1 MRRGGVLAG
10 WIGLARRRWRWG
22 SGVGLLVLGL
32 AAAVVLLSRP
42 IHRAEARL
50 RLGEAPPS
58 PGVGPTSGILGLFRM
73 GGDPFANDLELLG
86 SRTMAEHVVEDVAL
100 NVEVLA
106 PRGWYRDSLFTV
118 VRASRDTK
126 KSVYELAWQED
137 GGIAVRRVSPRDST
151 VGTFAAGEMVRF
163 GGVEMRPG
171 PSRTDAPTA
180 IRVGLVPFGEAVR
193 STGRR
198 VSVERTRRE
207 ANVVRIRYDDPD
219 PRVAEDA
226 VRSSVEGFIA
236 LRSALMERES
246 GETVDSLR
254 GIAQRT
260 RAELE
265 TAEDALATFQSS
277 SGVISA
283 LGTLQSSSGLIAV
296 DAQSAAAVERLSTA
310 ESDLEMAHQELDA
323 ISNVLARVQAAPEV
337 ASTWTSLVSYPRF
350 LENETMGGMLARLTG
365 LEEQRMALAAR
376 RSETSLEYRTIVEQ
390 MTYLDES
397 LRSLAVSYRVALQER
412 IVALQDLVTGM
423 RARLAAAPSQA
434 IELARRQR
442 EVSILGSVFVATEQ
456 RLRQEELREALTFSN
471 VQVIDPPALDSRPV
485 WPRKKLGLAVGL
497 VLALGFALLAMVVVE
512 SADATVRSASELS
525 ALSGAPVL
533 VALAVNGRLGPAAP
547 PEASALLTLGRGAGD
562 EPPPL
567 VVAAVDGNGGDATAD
582 DVRAALAAGG
592 WEGTSR
598 DVRLCLPVTSYASAR
613 EALALGG
620 PVLLAVVRGET
631 ELPDVERAVRLL
643 REAGGAAAGM
653 VVVCRSEAEA
663 GELWT

>member
-1 MRRGGVLAG
+1 MKRGGVVAG

-32 AAAVVLLSRP
+32 AAAIVLLSRP

-58 PGVGPTSGILGLFRM
+58 PGVGPTSGFLGLFRM

-86 SRTMAEHVVEDVAL
+86 SRTMAEHVVEDMAL
-100 NVEVLA
+100 NIELLA
-106 PRGWYRDSLFTV
+106 PQGWYRDSLFTV
-118 VRASRDTK
+118 VRASRDTE
-126 KSVYELAWQED
+126 KSIYELTWQAE
-137 GGIAVRRVSPRDST
+137 GGIAVRRVSPRDSS
-151 VGTFAAGEMVRF
+151 VGTFSEGDLVRF
-163 GGVEMRPG
+163 GGVELMPG
-171 PSRTDAPTA
+171 PSRPGAPAA
-180 IRVGLVPFGEAVR
+180 IRVSLESFGEAVR

-219 PRVAEDA
+219 PRVAEGA
-226 VRSSVEGFIA
+226 VWSTVVGFMA
-236 LRSALMERES
+236 LRSRLLDRES

-254 GIAQRT
+254 GVAERT
-260 RAELE
+260 LAEL
-265 TAEDALATFQSS
+265 TAAEAALA
-277 SGVISA
+277 A
-283 LGTLQSSSGLIAV
+283 LQSSSGLVAV
-296 DAQSAAAVERLSTA
+296 DAQSEAAVERLSEAETELATA
-310 ESDLEMAHQELDA
+310 RQELNA
-323 ISNVLARVQAAPEV
+323 ITEVLARVQEAPGAA
-337 ASTWTSLVSYPRF
+337 SGWTSLVAYPRF
-350 LENETMGGMLARLTG
+350 LENETMGMLLNRLIQ
-365 LEEQRMALAAR
+365 LEEERMVLAGR
-376 RSETSLEYRTIVEQ
+376 RTQESLEYRTIVAQ
-390 MTYLDES
+390 MEYLDGS
-397 LRSLAVSYRVALQER
+397 LRSLATSTRVALEER
-412 IVALQDLVTGM
+412 IGALLELVGSM
-423 RARLAAAPSQA
+423 RAQLAAVPAQA
-434 IELARRQR
+434 IELARGQR
-442 EVSILGSVFVATEQ
+442 ETRLLSAVLVATEQ

-485 WPRKKLGLAVGL
+485 WPRKKLGLAVGM

-525 ALSGAPVL
+525 AVSGAPVL
-533 VALAVNGRLGPAAP
+533 VALAVNGRLAPAAP
-547 PEASALLTLGRGAGD
+547 PEASALLMLGHGSGGA
-562 EPPPL
+562 PPPL
-567 VVAAVDGNGGDATAD
+567 VVAAVDGNGGDSTAD
-582 DVRAALAAGG
+582 EVRAALASGG